1 MQNFSFQNVPLPF
14 ASFAVK
20 VQDTRS
26 RRPLVVSIDVFD
38 HPPRR
43 LVARYSIARDRKAT
57 PFRFQRVTVAGEKN
71 VNKVGR
77 RASKAIRLADSS
89 WSEGTCGGGGERRGP
104 GVRVGN
110 KSCPFSS
117 GSKKGYRV
125 RTLDAMF
132 VDKTKT
138 DRNGSSL
145 ARANSCRPV
154 PASDK
159 RPPTITINSLCPPV
173 R

>member
-77 RASKAIRLADSS
+77 RARPRRFDSPIHR
-89 WSEGTCGGGGERRGP
+89 GARGRVGGERRGP